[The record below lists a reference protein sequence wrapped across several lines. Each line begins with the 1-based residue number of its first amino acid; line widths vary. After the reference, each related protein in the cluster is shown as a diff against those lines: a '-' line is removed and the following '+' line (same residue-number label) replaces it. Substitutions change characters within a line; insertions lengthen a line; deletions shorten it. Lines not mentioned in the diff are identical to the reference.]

1 MLRNIK
7 EMTVLATNDTADIH
21 VFLVEDDASLS
32 DLVKDYLELQG
43 YKVSTESQGDVA
55 SERIINEQPDV
66 VILDIML
73 PGKNGLDICKELRSQ
88 IDIPVLMLTARTDEI
103 DQVVGLEVGADD
115 YICKPVQPRLLM
127 ARINAVLRR
136 AKATQGHEQA
146 NESCFIFGK
155 LTVLPNKQEVYLD
168 EQSVDLTTNEIELLV
183 YFVRHADKVLSRDD
197 LLNQLRG
204 FGYDGL
210 DRTVDMLV
218 SRLRKKLLDDPAKPK
233 RIKTVWKKGYLF
245 VSDAW

>member
-1 MLRNIK
+1 M
-7 EMTVLATNDTADIH
+7 LATNDSADIH

-43 YKVSTESQGDVA
+43 YKVSTESQGDLA
-55 SERIINEQPDV
+55 SERILTEQPDV

-73 PGKNGLDICKELRSQ
+73 PGKNGLDICRELRSQ
-88 IDIPVLMLTARTDEI
+88 SDVPVLMLTARTDEI

-115 YICKPVQPRLLM
+115 YMCKPVQPRLLM

-136 AKATQGHEQA
+136 SKVAPNDEQL
-146 NESCFIFGK
+146 NESTFTFGQ
-155 LTVLPNKQEVYLD
+155 LSILPTKQEVYLN
-168 EQSVDLTTNEIELLV
+168 EQPVDLTTNEIELLV
-183 YFVRHADKVLSRDD
+183 HFARHADKVLSRDD

-245 VSDAW
+245 VSDAWH

>member
-1 MLRNIK
+1 MLSNNF
-7 EMTVLATNDTADIH
+7 ESSDVH
-21 VFLVEDDASLS
+21 VFLVEDDESLAN
-32 DLVKDYLELQG
+32 LVKDYLQLQG
-43 YKVSTESQGDVA
+43 YQVSLESRGDLA
-55 SERIINEQPDV
+55 TQRILQEKPDV

-73 PGKNGLDICKELRSQ
+73 PGKNGLDICRELRTQ
-88 IDIPVLMLTARTDEI
+88 TQIPVMMLTARTDEI

-127 ARINAVLRR
+127 ARINALLRR
-136 AKATQGHEQA
+136 SQSQSPEDDGA
-146 NESCFIFGK
+146 NENELRFGK
-155 LTVLPNKQEVYLD
+155 LLVLAMKQEVYFE
-168 EQSVDLTTNEIELLV
+168 EQAVELTTNETELLIH
-183 YFVRHADKVLSRDD
+183 FARNADQVLSRDD

-218 SRLRKKLLDDPAKPK
+218 SRLRKKLGDDPAKPK

-245 VSDAW
+245 VSDAWG